1 MAIILLMAR
10 HLRLLPLRL
19 AITIIF
25 TFLYSVTAN
34 SGGLDLASGSKDMP
48 IEIIADRGIEW
59 KKNKEIL
66 IASGNAIASRDG
78 IKVLAEV
85 LRAYYRKKDGGGT
98 DLYRL
103 EAVGGVKIYSDTDS
117 ISGQSAVLDFE
128 QAILKVDG
136 NKVVYKTDS
145 DKITATQQMEYW
157 ERQNM
162 AIARGNAVAIHNGK
176 TVRADVL
183 KALLRKN
190 KDGGSEVYI
199 IEAFKNVLIFSE
211 KDKLQADKAIYKID
225 SGIATLSKNV
235 FITRGDNILSG
246 DKAEINLNTG
256 ISKLLTVNRLGSS
269 PRNKKVRGLIFPQR
283 K

>member
-1 MAIILLMAR
+1 
-10 HLRLLPLRL
+10 
-19 AITIIF
+19 
-25 TFLYSVTAN
+25 
-34 SGGLDLASGSKDMP
+34 
-48 IEIIADRGIEW
+48 
-59 KKNKEIL
+59 
-66 IASGNAIASRDG
+66 
-78 IKVLAEV
+78 
-85 LRAYYRKKDGGGT
+85 
-98 DLYRL
+98 
-103 EAVGGVKIYSDTDS
+103 
-117 ISGQSAVLDFE
+117 
-128 QAILKVDG
+128 
-136 NKVVYKTDS
+136 
-145 DKITATQQMEYW
+145 
-157 ERQNM
+157 M

-190 KDGGSEVYI
+190 KEGGSEVYI

-269 PRNKKVRGLIFPQR
+269 RRNKKVRGLIFPQR

>member
-136 NKVVYKTDS
+136 NKVVYKTGS
-145 DKITATQQMEYW
+145 DKIAATQQMEYW

-162 AIARGNAVAIHNGK
+162 AIARGNAVAIHKGR

-183 KALLRKN
+183 KAILRKKKN
-190 KDGGSEVYI
+190 GSSEVYI
-199 IEAFKNVLIFSE
+199 IEAFKNVKIISG
-211 KDKLQADKAIYKID
+211 KDHLRSDKAVYKID
-225 SGIATLSKNV
+225 PGIASLTKYVS
-235 FITRGDNILSG
+235 ITRGDNILTG
-246 DKAEINLNTG
+246 DRAEINLNTG
-256 ISKLLTVNRLGSS
+256 VSKLLTVNSLRSGKE
-269 PRNKKVRGLIFPQR
+269 NKKVRGLIFPKR